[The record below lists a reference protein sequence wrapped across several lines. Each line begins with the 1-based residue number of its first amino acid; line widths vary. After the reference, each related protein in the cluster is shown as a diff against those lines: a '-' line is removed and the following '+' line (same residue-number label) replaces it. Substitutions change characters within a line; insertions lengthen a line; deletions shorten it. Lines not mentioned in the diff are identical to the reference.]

1 MHHPLG
7 HMYASSVST
16 AILSAMLAIQDECV
30 TSVEGIIDN
39 DVDNSVHNFTRIG
52 KDAMD
57 ETDKYVLDI
66 MVKKCLLKHYKQFG
80 RKLA

>member
-1 MHHPLG
+1 MH
-7 HMYASSVST
+7 ASSVST
-16 AILSAMLAIQDECV
+16 AILSAMLGIQDECV

-39 DVDNSVHNFTRIG
+39 DVDNSFYNFTPIG

-66 MVKKCLLKHYKQFG
+66 MVKK
-80 RKLA
+80 

>member
-1 MHHPLG
+1 MH
-7 HMYASSVST
+7 ASSVST

-39 DVDNSVHNFTRIG
+39 DADNSVHNFTRIG

-57 ETDKYVLDI
+57 ETDKHVLDI
-66 MVKKCLLKHYKQFG
+66 ILKK
-80 RKLA
+80 